1 MNRSTNL
8 NHVKIP
14 NISTA
19 YSSILNLYTANPVLN
34 SKNHPVFHTGRLFIR
49 NVDAIPWVTYM
60 VDARRLDSLEISR
73 QRAAASPEIT
83 VGMVGVRRVVREA
96 GVVGLELRL
105 KARMHPGALA
115 RCLFS
120 FKVEAG

>member
-1 MNRSTNL
+1 MSYLHGRRTKARFPGNFEA
-8 NHVKIP
+8 KG
-14 NISTA
+14 
-19 YSSILNLYTANPVLN
+19 SSI
-34 SKNHPVFHTGRLFIR
+34 
-49 NVDAIPWVTYM
+49 
-60 VDARRLDSLEISR
+60 
-73 QRAAASPEIT
+73 PEIT